1 MESDTLYDDT
11 MAADVAEPPRREPRG
26 PARRVFLAGLGAIA
40 EACDEA
46 NQRFERY
53 VDRGQTVRE
62 QWQDRA
68 DDVRRQNARAG
79 GKMREYF
86 RGAMDVFLD
95 TFNVP
100 SRTDVDTINVKL
112 NILTRK
118 IDDLQMQ
125 GMDTPAAQA
134 EPAPP
139 PPVGDEPPVT
149 GDLAT

>member
-1 MESDTLYDDT
+1 MDSDTMYDDT
-11 MAADVAEPPRREPRG
+11 IAAGVAEPPRQEPQG
-26 PARRVFLAGLGAIA
+26 PARRLFLAGLGAIA

-46 NQRFERY
+46 NQRFEHY
-53 VDRGQTVRE
+53 VDRGQVVQER
-62 QWQDRA
+62 WQDRA

-125 GMDTPAAQA
+125 GMEAAATRTAPSTP
-134 EPAPP
+134 PS
-139 PPVGDEPPVT
+139 DEPPVT